1 MQKIQVAAAFSPN
14 LIIHLEDILDINLC
28 HLLIEHSRR
37 RPADFCPV

>member
-1 MQKIQVAAAFSPN
+1 MQKIQVAAAFPPS

-28 HLLIEHSRR
+28 QLLTEHSR